1 MSSYWA
7 FFGNALS
14 SPHSG
19 GYSAIILIDRIFLVL
34 LINFLPRI
42 AGVTLGVTL
51 LASRSSSS
59 AFCFLPRIAGVT
71 LMVNSDV

>member
-42 AGVTLGVTL
+42 AGVT
-51 LASRSSSS
+51 
-59 AFCFLPRIAGVT
+59 PGVT